1 MYGKYILLYYTYVKF
16 DRKFHTNHIFFILRK
31 GSYGKRKK
39 QYNQFNQVIKHN
51 GYCIY
56 EF

>member
-1 MYGKYILLYYTYVKF
+1 MYGKYIVLYYTYVKF
-16 DRKFHTNHIFFILRK
+16 DRKFRTNHIFFILRK